1 MTPTAEFIG
10 TAIGLMTFLGAT
22 VRYLIHAWQKG
33 VADRKPDPASVT
45 VDTSLDLVKALYR
58 EIERL
63 QVELDR
69 VRILVSALERERDTW
84 RERALE
90 LGHKEGT

>member
-1 MTPTAEFIG
+1 MTLTAEIIG
-10 TAIGLMTFLGAT
+10 TLIGVLTFLAA
-22 VRYLIHAWQKG
+22 VARYLIHAWQKG
-33 VADRKPDPASVT
+33 VTERKPDPASVT

-69 VRILVSALERERDTW
+69 VRILVKALEDERDAW
-84 RERALE
+84 RDRAIN
-90 LGHKEGT
+90 LGYEEMK